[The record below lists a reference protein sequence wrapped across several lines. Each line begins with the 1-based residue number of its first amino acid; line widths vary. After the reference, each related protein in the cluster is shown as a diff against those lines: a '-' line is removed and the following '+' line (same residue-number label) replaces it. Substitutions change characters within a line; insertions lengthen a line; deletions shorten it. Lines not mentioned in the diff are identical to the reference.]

1 MAQKITIPGNL
12 ILQDDTLI
20 SEYNH
25 FETTISIDTQRGK
38 PNKVQL
44 EVRDDDI
51 ICLEF
56 QDNAEWI
63 GPAQDIYEIFGP
75 AGSQTR
81 GDASSQFPVQ
91 IHPVHTERG
100 LTDIA
105 IKLFKLIRG
114 KGQKELSEI
123 ISRKLGQKAD
133 QFFVKNPGLY
143 RVSKSGDLL
152 EFDTAKP
159 RADRYLLFIHGTL
172 SSFKGSFDGLFATD
186 NGDIFNSIAEQYGE
200 HVLALEHHTVSMDPF
215 QNAIGLLKALPEG
228 SSMDIISHSRGGLVA
243 DILACCDHR
252 NRDAGYA
259 DSYLTLAQKEGDPAL
274 ADSLNSLNRLIR
286 SKKIEVNKVIR
297 VACPANGTLLL
308 SSRLDHFLN
317 GLLHTLGLALGD
329 KANPVY
335 QFIRGFITDIISTR
349 TVPEVL
355 PGLLAMVPESLPQRI
370 INRPFV
376 SVSNQLMV
384 IEGDAE
390 FGRNVWHSI
399 KVVLSNLFY
408 REANDF
414 VVNTR
419 SMRFG
424 ALRDNGLYTFKSQNN
439 TTSHFN
445 YFKNKNTRQALLD
458 ALSALP
464 SQPIKGFEYLAEG
477 KDRGAVLDLFIKLS
491 RVQQQDIS
499 GQKPIVIL
507 LPGIM
512 GTHLSVKDEIIW
524 ADLGEIG
531 KGKMHDLLHAGNT
544 EVGTQYI
551 IGNFYSKLVDRLE
564 LKYDVYTLGYDWR
577 LSLTLA
583 AEKLREKLI
592 EFQNLSNQPIILL
605 AHSMGGLVV
614 RDLMRRHAQVWKSY
628 ADRPGSKAILL
639 GTPWLGSH
647 LIMQVLT
654 GHFSKVKQLSLFD
667 THHSREEMLGIFH
680 RYPGLYEL
688 LPINDEPF
696 EQQIFWKKIKD
707 ELKHEKFEIPP
718 LLNEYS
724 RYKKEIK
731 SFTQTQDLKS
741 IYYIAGKSEST
752 VNAFRVETS
761 FFGTRLQYYG
771 TAEGD
776 GSVTWDLGIPQG
788 LNKEQLYFADKTN
801 HGQLANDPVLF
812 DGIIE
817 LIDHG
822 TTQRISS
829 TRPSVPVSRDAVSLN
844 KQTGLTPVTLRA
856 STNRISEDI
865 HFMGG
870 DEKPAKPA
878 KGSDEP
884 IEVVVVHGDLRISEY
899 PVMVGHFKND
909 GITNAEAAI
918 DRYYGGKLS
927 ERSRV
932 GRYPGSVGE
941 SLILF
946 DPANNPK
953 GAVII
958 GLGEVTELTPY
969 HLRKSVEAAV
979 LNYAMHYRDN
989 LNNDWISSDKRMD
1002 SSYETSLSCLCIGTG
1017 YGRLPMEEA
1026 LNAILTGVQK
1036 ANELMLTL
1044 QNLKPIRFIEFI
1056 ELYEHIAQNAY
1067 YKLSIIENRTN
1078 NNISIRLKKKIETK
1092 PGAKRKFQFATENS
1106 WWHHFTT
1113 QLQRKNEKDPLP
1125 SLHFTSASGIAR
1137 VEEDNTFTAH
1147 HIIESLLAQLS
1158 GEKVWN
1164 EKYSKTLFEILVP
1177 NAFKEIIRH
1186 QNNILW
1192 KMDVETA
1199 AYPWEMFH
1207 DHEFDTIPTFV
1218 RSGLIRQ
1225 LYARNTK
1232 VQNEIIKSKTALVI
1246 GDPDYGDSGLTQLPF
1261 ARQEATEVH
1270 DLLQA
1275 AHFDSSAL
1283 IFAGSLDILNQL
1295 YNQEYKILHVAAH
1308 GNISD
1313 QMHETGIALGDN
1325 IFITPAMLN
1334 NLSRLPEFVFIN
1346 CCWSGAILPGKERY
1360 YKERYRFA
1368 ANIGTQLIEMGVHA
1382 VVIAGWPVDDVAA
1395 GVFARV
1401 LYSGLLDGRAFG
1413 DAVQL
1418 ARQACWDHSG
1428 DQNNTWGAYQC
1439 YGDQWYRLV
1448 DSFKG
1453 SSQDQEYFTPEQVY
1467 TDLYN
1472 VKSKTRGIEEKDE
1485 IVRELY
1491 DELNGIIKKAKR
1503 AGLYQG
1509 AINEKEADI
1518 LAELNLLDESLER
1531 YEALRK
1537 INRAEFS
1544 VQALEQVSNLQI
1556 KSLLAKAKKQ
1566 QDQAGLNKLSRE
1578 MKLIRKEFDNLII
1591 IGKTPERYSLLGSA
1605 YKKLAWIRDRHRF
1618 GSNSRLPSVG
1628 SYLMEAEYNY
1638 QQAYLLSERNFGRES
1653 IYPLANWLILHASL
1667 SGSKKISVGNREL
1680 DILNLLSQGEKALL
1694 KGGDRYVDFWEDI
1707 GLASLYE
1714 TQLFYTLSLK
1724 ELDRLKLRI
1733 TAIFKKIWNL
1743 SGTPRH
1749 LHAQE
1754 DQLDFMSLCVRHKKA
1769 DKKWKD
1775 KMEKILA
1782 EMKVEIVSELK

>member
-1 MAQKITIPGNL
+1 MAKKISIPGTSINH
-12 ILQDDTLI
+12 DDILI
-20 SEYNH
+20 SEYTH
-25 FETTISIDTQRGK
+25 IETTIAMDTQRGK
-38 PNKVQL
+38 KNNVQL
-44 EVRDDDI
+44 EIRDDDI
-51 ICLEF
+51 IALEF
-56 QDNAEWI
+56 QDNGEWI
-63 GPAQDIYEIFGP
+63 GSAQDIYEIFGP
-75 AGSQTR
+75 GANHTR
-81 GDASSQFPVQ
+81 GEASLHFPTHIQ
-91 IHPVHTERG
+91 PSNAERG
-100 LTDIA
+100 ITDIA

-114 KGQKELSEI
+114 KVQKELSEAV
-123 ISRKLGQKAD
+123 SKKLGKKAD
-133 QFFVKNPGLY
+133 HFFVKSPGLY
-143 RVSKSGDLL
+143 RVSKTGDLIP
-152 EFDTAKP
+152 FDVKKH
-159 RADRYLLFIHGTL
+159 RADYYLLCLHGTL
-172 SSFKGSFDGLFATD
+172 SSFKSSFEGLYLRD
-186 NGDIFNSIAEQYGE
+186 NSNNLQSIIDQYGD
-200 HVLALEHHTVSMDPF
+200 HVLALEHHTVSVDPF
-215 QNAIGLLKALPEG
+215 QNAVDLLTSLPTG
-228 SSMDIISHSRGGLVA
+228 SKIDIISHSRGGLVA

-252 NRDAGYA
+252 NREPGYS
-259 DSYLTLAQKEGDPAL
+259 DLYITLAQKEGDPAL
-274 ADSLNSLNRLIR
+274 ADTLKALNRLVK
-286 SKKIEVNKVIR
+286 SKKLEVNKVVR
-297 VACPANGTLLL
+297 VACPANGTVLL

-317 GLLHTLGLALGD
+317 GLLHTIGLALGD
-329 KANPVY
+329 KANPIY
-335 QFIRGFITDIISTR
+335 QFIRGFISDIISTR

-355 PGLLAMVPESLPQRI
+355 PGLLAMVPDSLPQRI
-370 INRPFV
+370 INRPFI

-390 FGRNVWHSI
+390 FGRNIWHSI

-424 ALRDNGLYTFKSQNN
+424 ALRENGLYTFKSQNN

-445 YFKNKNTRQALLD
+445 YFKNKNTRQALLE
-458 ALSALP
+458 ALASP
-464 SQPIKGFEYLAEG
+464 HGQPVKGFEHLAEG
-477 KDRGAVLDLFIKLS
+477 KDRGAVLDLFVKLS
-491 RVQQQDIS
+491 RINQQDIS

-531 KGKMHDLLHAGNT
+531 KGKMHDLLHAGNID
-544 EVGTQYI
+544 VGTQYI

-564 LKYDVYTLGYDWR
+564 LKYDVYTMGYDWR
-577 LSLTLA
+577 LSLSLA

-592 EFQNLSNQPIILL
+592 EFQNLFNQPIILL

-614 RDLMRRHAQVWKSY
+614 RDLMRNHAQVWKNY
-628 ADRPGSKAILL
+628 IDRSGSRAILL

-667 THHSREEMLGIFH
+667 THHSRKEMLNIFH
-680 RYPGLYEL
+680 QYPGLYEL

-696 EQQIFWKKIKD
+696 EQQSFWKKIKD
-707 ELKHEKFEIPP
+707 ELKHEKFDIPA
-718 LLNEYS
+718 LLNEFS
-724 RYKKEIK
+724 SYKKRIK
-731 SFTQTQDLKS
+731 SFIQNQDLKG
-741 IYYIAGKSEST
+741 IYYIAGKSDST
-752 VNAFRVETS
+752 INAYQIEKS
-761 FFGTRLQYYG
+761 FFGTRMQYYG
-771 TAEGD
+771 TGEGD

-788 LNKEQLYFADKTN
+788 LNTDQVYYAEKTG
-801 HGQLANDPVLF
+801 HGQLANDPAMF
-812 DGIIE
+812 EGIVD

-829 TRPSVPVSRDAVSLN
+829 TRPSTIVSRDAVSIN
-844 KQTGLTPVTLRA
+844 KQIGLVPLQLRA
-856 STNRISEDI
+856 ATNRINEDI

-870 DEKPAKPA
+870 LEEPEKPVR
-878 KGSDEP
+878 GTDDP
-884 IEVVVVHGDLRISEY
+884 IEVVVVHGDLRISQY

-932 GRYPGSVGE
+932 GRYPGSAGE

-958 GLGEVTELTPY
+958 GLGEVTELTPF
-969 HLRKSVEAAV
+969 HLRKSVESAV
-979 LNYAMHYRDN
+979 LNYAMHFRDN
-989 LNNDWISSDKRMD
+989 LNNDWITSDKRLD
-1002 SSYETSLSCLCIGTG
+1002 ASYETSLSCLCIGTG

-1036 ANELMLTL
+1036 ANELILTL

-1056 ELYEHIAQNAY
+1056 ELYEHIAQHAY
-1067 YKLSIIENRTN
+1067 YKLSLIENRTN
-1078 NNISIRLKKKIETK
+1078 NNISISLKKKIDTK
-1092 PGAKRKFQFATENS
+1092 PGARRKFQFATENS

-1147 HIIESLLAQLS
+1147 HIIESLLNQLS
-1158 GEKVWN
+1158 LEKVWN
-1164 EKYSKTLFEILVP
+1164 AEYSKTLFEILVP

-1225 LYARNTK
+1225 LYTRNNR
-1232 VQNEIIKSKTALVI
+1232 VQNEIIKSNTALVI
-1246 GDPDYGDSGLTQLPF
+1246 GDPDYGDSGLIQLPF
-1261 ARQEATEVH
+1261 ARQEAIVVNE
-1270 DLLQA
+1270 LLQA
-1275 AHFDSSAL
+1275 AHFESNAL
-1283 IFAGSLDILNQL
+1283 IFSGSLSILNQL

-1346 CCWSGAILPGKERY
+1346 CCWSGAIQPGKERY

-1382 VVIAGWPVDDVAA
+1382 VVIAGWPVDDIAA
-1395 GVFARV
+1395 GVFAQV
-1401 LYSGLLDGRAFG
+1401 LYSGLLEGRAFG

-1428 DQNNTWGAYQC
+1428 HQNNTWGAYQC

-1448 DSFKG
+1448 DSIKG

-1472 VKSKTRGIEEKDE
+1472 VKSMTKGIDEKEET
-1485 IVRELY
+1485 VREVY
-1491 DELNGIIKKAKR
+1491 DKLNGIIKQAKR

-1509 AINEKEADI
+1509 TINEKEADI
-1518 LAELNLLDESLER
+1518 LAELNLLDEALER

-1544 VQALEQVSNLQI
+1544 VQALEQVSNLHI
-1556 KSLLAKAKKQ
+1556 KSLLSKAKQQ
-1566 QDQAGLNKLSRE
+1566 QDQNGLKKLSRE
-1578 MKLIRKEFDNLII
+1578 MKLIRQDFDNLII

-1618 GSNSRLPSVG
+1618 GTNSRLPNVE
-1628 SYLMEAEYNY
+1628 SYLKEAEKNY

-1653 IYPLANWLILHASL
+1653 IYPLGNWLILHATL
-1667 SGSKKISVGNREL
+1667 SGSKKIKIGMLES
-1680 DILNLLSQGEKALL
+1680 DILSLISQGEKALI
-1694 KGGDRYVDFWEDI
+1694 KGVGRYVDFWEDI

-1714 TQLFYTLSLK
+1714 TQLFYTPSLK
-1724 ELDRLKLRI
+1724 ELDRLKIRI
-1733 TAIFKKIWNL
+1733 TDLFKKIWTL
-1743 SGTPRH
+1743 SGTLRH
-1749 LHAQE
+1749 LYAQE
-1754 DQLDFMSLCVRHKKA
+1754 DQLDFMLLCVRHKKA
-1769 DKKWKD
+1769 DKKWRD
-1775 KMEKILA
+1775 RLGNIFM
-1782 EMKVEIVSELK
+1782 EMKTEITSLRK

>member
-1 MAQKITIPGNL
+1 MSQKITIPGIQ
-12 ILQDDTLI
+12 ILQQDTLI
-20 SEYNH
+20 SEYNQI
-25 FETTISIDTQRGK
+25 EKTISMDTQRGK
-38 PNKVQL
+38 KNNIQL
-44 EVRDDDI
+44 EIRDDDI
-51 ICLEF
+51 IALEF
-56 QDNAEWI
+56 QDNGEWI
-63 GPAQDIYEIFGP
+63 GSAQDIYEIFGP
-75 AGSQTR
+75 ETKHSR
-81 GDASSQFPVQ
+81 GDLSIHFPTHIQ
-91 IHPVHTERG
+91 PSTAERG
-100 LTDIA
+100 ITDIA
-105 IKLFKLIRG
+105 IKIFKLIRG
-114 KGQKELSEI
+114 KVQKELSAVV
-123 ISRKLGQKAD
+123 SKKLGQKAD
-133 QFFVKNPGLY
+133 HFFVNNPGLF
-143 RVSKSGDLL
+143 RVTKTGDLIP
-152 EFDTAKP
+152 FDLKKQGANQ
-159 RADRYLLFIHGTL
+159 YLLYIHGTL
-172 SSFKGSFDGLFATD
+172 SSFKSSFEGLYLRD
-186 NGDIFNSIAEQYGE
+186 NSTTLETIIDQYGDQ
-200 HVLALEHHTVSMDPF
+200 VLALEHHTVSVNPF
-215 QNAIGLLKALPEG
+215 QNAVDLMKSLPAG
-228 SSMDIISHSRGGLVA
+228 CTLDIISHSRGGLVA

-252 NRDAGYA
+252 NNEPGYA
-259 DSYLTLAQKEGDPAL
+259 DSYFTLAQKEGDPAL
-274 ADSLNSLNRLIR
+274 AETLKELNRLVR
-286 SKKIEVNKVIR
+286 SKKLEINKVVR

-317 GLLHTLGLALGD
+317 GLLHTIGLAVGD
-329 KANPVY
+329 KTNPIY

-355 PGLLAMVPESLPQRI
+355 PGLLAMVPDSLPQRI

-376 SVSNQLMV
+376 TVSNQLMV

-424 ALRDNGLYTFKSQNN
+424 ALRDNGLYTFSSQTNS
-439 TTSHFN
+439 TSHFN

-458 ALSALP
+458 ALSAP
-464 SQPIKGFEYLAEG
+464 PGQPVKGFEHLAEG
-477 KDRGAVLDLFIKLS
+477 KDRGAVLDLFVKLS
-491 RVQQQDIS
+491 RIRQEDIT

-531 KGKMHDLLHAGNT
+531 KGKMYDLLHAGNT
-544 EVGTQYI
+544 DVGTQYI

-564 LKYDVYTLGYDWR
+564 LKFDVYTMGYDWR
-577 LSLTLA
+577 LSLALA
-583 AEKLREKLI
+583 AEKLKEKLI
-592 EFQNLSNQPIILL
+592 EFQNLFNQPIILL

-614 RDLMRRHAQVWKSY
+614 RDLMRHHPQVWKNY
-628 ADRPGSKAILL
+628 IDRSGSRAILL

-667 THHSREEMLGIFH
+667 THHSRKEMLAIFH
-680 RYPGLYEL
+680 QYPGLYEL

-696 EQQIFWKKIKD
+696 EQQSFWKKIKD
-707 ELKHEKFEIPP
+707 ELKHEKFELPP
-718 LLNEYS
+718 LLS
-724 RYKKEIK
+724 DFSKYKKEIK
-731 SFTQTQDLKS
+731 SFTQNQDLKGL
-741 IYYIAGKSEST
+741 YYLAGKSDLT
-752 VNAFRVETS
+752 INAYQIEKS
-761 FFGTRLQYYG
+761 IFGSRLQYYG
-771 TAEGD
+771 TSEGD
-776 GSVTWDLGIPQG
+776 GSVTWDLGIPAG
-788 LNKEQLYFADKTN
+788 LNPEQVYYADQTT
-801 HGQLANDPVLF
+801 HGQLANDPGLF
-812 DGIIE
+812 EGIME
-817 LIDHG
+817 LIDQG
-822 TTQRISS
+822 TTQRISN
-829 TRPSVPVSRDAVSLN
+829 TRPSTILSREVVTIN
-844 KQTGLTPVTLRA
+844 KQTGLIPLRPRA
-856 STNRISEDI
+856 VNNRINEDI

-870 DEKPAKPA
+870 IDLSDKPIRRT
-878 KGSDEP
+878 ENP
-884 IEVVVVHGDLRISEY
+884 IEVVVVHGDLRISQY

-958 GLGEVTELTPY
+958 GLGEVTDLTPY

-979 LNYAMHYRDN
+979 LNYAMHFRDN

-1036 ANELMLTL
+1036 ANELIQTL

-1056 ELYEHIAQNAY
+1056 ELYEHIAQHAY
-1067 YKLSIIENRTN
+1067 YKLSLIENRTN
-1078 NNISIRLKKKIETK
+1078 NNISIHLTKRIETK

-1147 HIIESLLAQLS
+1147 HIIESLLNQLS
-1158 GEKVWN
+1158 AEKIWN
-1164 EKYSKTLFEILVP
+1164 AEYSKTLFEILVP

-1192 KMDVETA
+1192 KMDIETA

-1225 LYARNTK
+1225 LYTRNNR

-1246 GDPDYGDSGLTQLPF
+1246 GDPDYGDSGLIQLPF
-1261 ARQEATEVH
+1261 ARLEATAVN

-1275 AHFDSSAL
+1275 AQFESKAL
-1283 IFAGSLDILNQL
+1283 LFSGSLAILNQL
-1295 YNQEYKILHVAAH
+1295 YNQEYKILHIAAH

-1346 CCWSGAILPGKERY
+1346 CCWSGAIIPGKERY
-1360 YKERYRFA
+1360 FKERYRFA

-1382 VVIAGWPVDDVAA
+1382 VVIAGWPVDDIAA
-1395 GVFARV
+1395 GVFAQV
-1401 LYSGLLDGRAFG
+1401 LYSGLLEGRAFG
-1413 DAVQL
+1413 DAVLL

-1428 DQNNTWGAYQC
+1428 HQNNTWGAYQC

-1448 DSFKG
+1448 DSIKG
-1453 SSQDQEYFTPEQVY
+1453 SSQEQDYFTPEQVY

-1472 VKSKTRGIEEKDE
+1472 VKSMTKGIDEKEETVK
-1485 IVRELY
+1485 ELY
-1491 DELNGIIKKAKR
+1491 DKLNGIIKKAKQ

-1509 AINEKEADI
+1509 TINEKEADI
-1518 LAELNLLDESLER
+1518 LAELNLLDEALER

-1544 VQALEQVSNLQI
+1544 VQAIEQVSNLRI
-1556 KSLLAKAKKQ
+1556 KSLLAKAKNQLDK
-1566 QDQAGLNKLSRE
+1566 AGLNNLSRE
-1578 MKLIRKEFDNLII
+1578 MKLIRKDFDNLII

-1618 GSNSRLPSVG
+1618 EPGSRLPAIET
-1628 SYLMEAEYNY
+1628 YLIEAEKNY
-1638 QQAYLLSERNFGRES
+1638 QQAYLLSQRNFERES
-1653 IYPLANWLILHASL
+1653 VYPLANWLILHATL
-1667 SGSKKISVGNREL
+1667 SGSKTIKIGMLES
-1680 DILNLLSQGEKALL
+1680 DILRLISQGEKALN
-1694 KGGDRYVDFWEDI
+1694 KGGRKYVDFWEDI
-1707 GLASLYE
+1707 GLASLLE
-1714 TQLFYTLSLK
+1714 TKLFYTLSLK
-1724 ELDRLKLRI
+1724 ELDRLKIQI
-1733 TAIFKKIWNL
+1733 TDTFKNIWNL

-1754 DQLDFMSLCVRHKKA
+1754 DQLDFMMLCVRHKKA

-1775 KMEKILA
+1775 KMEKILS
-1782 EMKVEIVSELK
+1782 EMKVKIVSELK